1 MKHKNI
7 AKISLQLLV
16 LLVAGD
22 LLSFNDEILLSGDLP
37 KWYFYILTCYNLVRE

>member
-16 LLVAGD
+16 LLVAWD
-22 LLSFNDEILLSGDLP
+22 LLSFNDEILLSGDLQVVFL
-37 KWYFYILTCYNLVRE
+37 YTYML